1 MENPTLLH
9 YNSHNSLEIAQ
20 RTYFVLIW
28 WYMNIIAIFILQNKS
43 CTCIKF
49 PVFMYVCYDCES
61 ARRDIMNK
69 TMELLLP
76 LCVEN
81 IWNFTVEL
89 CEMMIRTTN
98 NLCGQS
104 DVTFLRRCL

>member
-1 MENPTLLH
+1 M
-9 YNSHNSLEIAQ
+9 
-20 RTYFVLIW
+20 
-28 WYMNIIAIFILQNKS
+28 YMY
-43 CTCIKF
+43 KF

-89 CEMMIRTTN
+89 CEIMIRTTN